1 MAEKKSQSWIDMPKK
16 NLIKRGQFDQVTLK
30 QIMST
35 LWENGVHYYVNIT
48 WTETRNA
55 KKQTKPCKPY
65 NKTKIVS
72 LDYLL

>member
-16 NLIKRGQFDQVTLK
+16 NLIKHGQFDQVTLK

-48 WTETRNA
+48 WTKTHNA

-65 NKTKIVS
+65 NKQKYSVWII
-72 LDYLL
+72 